1 MTTPGPQR
9 RTDAVVLAGGRSDP
23 ALTGGNT
30 PKAFAPLAGRTMVE
44 CVLAALRA
52 TPRIGRIAMVAP
64 LPLPPGAASL
74 VDVPVAERRGLAE
87 NFAAGL
93 AALGQD
99 APVLAVAADIPLLT
113 PLAITAFLDAADA
126 INADVWYAIVSREDV
141 AREFPGVR
149 KTFVRLR
156 EGTFAGGSLI
166 LIRPPA
172 FSHARPLIE
181 RAMRAR
187 KRPWELARL
196 IGLGTLLS
204 LAVGR
209 LAISG
214 VERRVARIA
223 GIGAR
228 AVICRYPEVAL
239 DVDSAMS
246 LAFVRARLGDRPTPA
261 APQAIERSRVR

>member
-1 MTTPGPQR
+1 
-9 RTDAVVLAGGRSDP
+9 
-23 ALTGGNT
+23 
-30 PKAFAPLAGRTMVE
+30 MVE
-44 CVLAALRA
+44 CVLSALRA

-74 VDVPVAERRGLAE
+74 VDIPVAERGGLAE

-93 AALGQD
+93 AVLEQD
-99 APVLAVAADIPLLT
+99 TPVLAVAADIPLLT
-113 PLAITAFLDAADA
+113 PAALTAFLGAADA
-126 INADVWYAIVSREDV
+126 VDADVWYAIVPRADV
-141 AREFPGVR
+141 AREFPGAR

-156 EGTFAGGSLI
+156 EGTFVGGSVI
-166 LIRPPA
+166 LIRPRA

-181 RAMRAR
+181 RAMSAR

-196 IGLGTLLS
+196 VGLGTLLS

-209 LAISG
+209 LTIGA

-228 AVICRYPEVAL
+228 AVICRYPEIAL
-239 DVDSAMS
+239 DVDSADT
-246 LAFVRARLGDRPTPA
+246 LAFVRTRLSDKPTPP
-261 APQAIERSRVR
+261 APHAIERSQVR